1 MANMLDY
8 LDWRGDLSM
17 AKDPFNEVDNLI
29 LAELS
34 YIPFNQYM
42 PGADSGESVLLK
54 DVGKAFF
61 EDHPLEESAEEWN
74 KSPQVLK
81 AAMKMNRFK
90 KMKLR
95 WFVDEFDQEN
105 EQQLSIVT
113 FELEDGTA
121 YVAFRGTDGTLIGW
135 KEDFNMAYLFDTP
148 GQKRAA
154 EYLNEHFMNYDRP
167 IRLGGHSKGGN
178 FAMYAGMFCDPAVR
192 EKILTIYSND
202 GPGFHDEVMATDS
215 YRAAKDK
222 IVSIIPESSV
232 VGMLLENQLSHILVK
247 STEDGFK
254 QHDPLS
260 WRVKRTKF
268 VRAPELS
275 SSSALLDA
283 TLTQWLG
290 TLDIKERKI
299 FVDSLFDTIAASGA
313 MTIEEMNSNPVKC
326 YESWPGP
333 AGTSSWRTCRRKW
346 KASWMRSR
354 SPEGTRKI
362 RSRRNPW
369 KKPRRNRN
377 LPPPDGRPRL
387 WNDRQ
392 RISPLPFL
400 RHLTNGIVNSTMIPL
415 QKRTVNSMRMCLQKT

>member
-1 MANMLDY
+1 M
-8 LDWRGDLSM
+8 
-17 AKDPFNEVDNLI
+17 
-29 LAELS
+29 
-34 YIPFNQYM
+34 
-42 PGADSGESVLLK
+42 
-54 DVGKAFF
+54 
-61 EDHPLEESAEEWN
+61 
-74 KSPQVLK
+74 
-81 AAMKMNRFK
+81 
-90 KMKLR
+90 
-95 WFVDEFDQEN
+95 
-105 EQQLSIVT
+105 
-113 FELEDGTA
+113 
-121 YVAFRGTDGTLIGW
+121 AFRGTDGTLIGW

-313 MTIEEMNSNPVKC
+313 MTIEEMNSNDHRGDEQQPREMLFRHHQGLHQAFEEKAEGHFRC
-326 YESWPGP
+326 LRKAGQDRPGRLHGEH
-333 AGTSSWRTCRRKW
+333 AD
-346 KASWMRSR
+346 
-354 SPEGTRKI
+354 
-362 RSRRNPW
+362 
-369 KKPRRNRN
+369 KKVP
-377 LPPPDGRPRL
+377 
-387 WNDRQ
+387 
-392 RISPLPFL
+392 
-400 RHLTNGIVNSTMIPL
+400 
-415 QKRTVNSMRMCLQKT
+415 

>member
-1 MANMLDY
+1 MANIFDY
-8 LDWRGDLSM
+8 LDWRADVPFS
-17 AKDPFNEVDNLI
+17 AAPFNEVDNLI
-29 LAELS
+29 LAKLA
-34 YIPFNQYM
+34 YTDF
-42 PGADSGESVLLK
+42 SGIVPSDGTKV
-54 DVGKAFF
+54 
-61 EDHPLEESAEEWN
+61 
-74 KSPQVLK
+74 
-81 AAMKMNRFK
+81 
-90 KMKLR
+90 
-95 WFVDEFDQEN
+95 
-105 EQQLSIVT
+105 QLSDACRLFFSQHTHEEIRANTSFTAKAPLLMEKMTEGQRFGSMTLRYYVEKSGDGFQFSAVT
-113 FELEDGTA
+113 FDLADRTE
-121 YVAFRGTDGTLIGW
+121 YVAFRGTDGTVAGW
-135 KEDFNMAYLFDTP
+135 KEDFNFTFMDETE
-148 GQKRAA
+148 GQRLAVQ
-154 EYLNEHFMNYDRP
+154 YLNR
-167 IRLGGHSKGGN
+167 IKGKVRVGGHSKGGN

-326 YESWPGP
+326 YS
-333 AGTSSWRTCRRKW
+333 AII
-346 KASWMRSR
+346 KASTKLSKKKQKVISDAFGKLARTGRDVFMENMQTKV
-354 SPEGTRKI
+354 EGI
-362 RSRRNPW
+362 VDEI
-369 KKPRRNRN
+369 KKPRGNKEDKIEEK
-377 LPPPDGRPRL
+377 PKEKAKEKPEPAA
-387 WNDRQ
+387 
-392 RISPLPFL
+392 
-400 RHLTNGIVNSTMIPL
+400 T
-415 QKRTVNSMRMCLQKT
+415 

>member
-17 AKDPFNEVDNLI
+17 TKDPFNEVDNLI

-34 YIPFNQYM
+34 YIPFNEYM
-42 PGADSGESVLLK
+42 PKAGSDESVRLK
-54 DVGKAFF
+54 DVGEAFF
-61 EDHPLEESAEEWN
+61 EDYTLEDTADNWN

-105 EQQLSIVT
+105 EQQLAIVT

-192 EKILTIYSND
+192 EKILTIYSDD

-232 VGMLLENQLSHILVK
+232 VGMLLENQLSHIIVK

-326 YESWPGP
+326 YS
-333 AGTSSWRTCRRKW
+333 AII
-346 KASWMRSR
+346 KASTKLSKKKQKVISDAFGKLARTGRDVFMENMQTKV
-354 SPEGTRKI
+354 EGI
-362 RSRRNPW
+362 VDEI
-369 KKPRRNRN
+369 KKPRGNKEDKIEEK
-377 LPPPDGRPRL
+377 PKEKAKEKPEPAA
-387 WNDRQ
+387 
-392 RISPLPFL
+392 
-400 RHLTNGIVNSTMIPL
+400 T
-415 QKRTVNSMRMCLQKT
+415 

>member
-17 AKDPFNEVDNLI
+17 TKDPFNEVDNLI

-34 YIPFNQYM
+34 YIPFNEYM
-42 PGADSGESVLLK
+42 PKAGSDESVRLK
-54 DVGKAFF
+54 DVGEAFF
-61 EDHPLEESAEEWN
+61 EDYTLEDTADNWN

-154 EYLNEHFMNYDRP
+154 EYMNEHFMNYDRP

-232 VGMLLENQLSHILVK
+232 VGLLLLFGMFLNQNATILMV
-247 STEDGFK
+247 
-254 QHDPLS
+254 
-260 WRVKRTKF
+260 
-268 VRAPELS
+268 
-275 SSSALLDA
+275 
-283 TLTQWLG
+283 
-290 TLDIKERKI
+290 
-299 FVDSLFDTIAASGA
+299 
-313 MTIEEMNSNPVKC
+313 
-326 YESWPGP
+326 
-333 AGTSSWRTCRRKW
+333 
-346 KASWMRSR
+346 
-354 SPEGTRKI
+354 
-362 RSRRNPW
+362 
-369 KKPRRNRN
+369 RNRILN
-377 LPPPDGRPRL
+377 
-387 WNDRQ
+387 
-392 RISPLPFL
+392 
-400 RHLTNGIVNSTMIPL
+400 
-415 QKRTVNSMRMCLQKT
+415 

>member
-17 AKDPFNEVDNLI
+17 TKDPFNEVDNLI

-34 YIPFNQYM
+34 YIPFNEYM
-42 PGADSGESVLLK
+42 PKAGSDESVRLK
-54 DVGKAFF
+54 DVGEAFF
-61 EDHPLEESAEEWN
+61 EDYKLEDTADNWN

-178 FAMYAGMFCDPAVR
+178 FAMYAGIFCDPAVR

-326 YESWPGP
+326 YS
-333 AGTSSWRTCRRKW
+333 AII
-346 KASWMRSR
+346 KASTKLSKKKQKVISDAFGKLARTGRDVFMENMQTKV
-354 SPEGTRKI
+354 EGI
-362 RSRRNPW
+362 VDEI
-369 KKPRRNRN
+369 KKPRGNKEDKIEEK
-377 LPPPDGRPRL
+377 PKEKAKEKPEPAA
-387 WNDRQ
+387 
-392 RISPLPFL
+392 
-400 RHLTNGIVNSTMIPL
+400 T
-415 QKRTVNSMRMCLQKT
+415 

>member
-17 AKDPFNEVDNLI
+17 TKDPFNEVDNLI

-34 YIPFNQYM
+34 YIPFNEYM
-42 PGADSGESVLLK
+42 PKAGSDESVRLK
-54 DVGKAFF
+54 DVGEAFF
-61 EDHPLEESAEEWN
+61 EDYKLEDTADNWN

-178 FAMYAGMFCDPAVR
+178 FAMYAGIFCDPAVR

-232 VGMLLENQLSHILVK
+232 VGMLLENQLSHIIVK

-326 YESWPGP
+326 YS
-333 AGTSSWRTCRRKW
+333 AII
-346 KASWMRSR
+346 KASTKLSKKKQKVISDAFGKLARTGRDVFMENMQTKV
-354 SPEGTRKI
+354 EGI
-362 RSRRNPW
+362 VDEI
-369 KKPRRNRN
+369 KKPRGNKEDKIEEK
-377 LPPPDGRPRL
+377 PKEKAKEKPEPAA
-387 WNDRQ
+387 
-392 RISPLPFL
+392 
-400 RHLTNGIVNSTMIPL
+400 T
-415 QKRTVNSMRMCLQKT
+415 

>member
-17 AKDPFNEVDNLI
+17 TKDPFNEVDNLI

-34 YIPFNQYM
+34 YIPFNEYM
-42 PGADSGESVLLK
+42 PKAGSDESVRLK
-54 DVGKAFF
+54 DVGEAFF
-61 EDHPLEESAEEWN
+61 EDYTLEDTADNWN

-105 EQQLSIVT
+105 EQQLAIVT

-326 YESWPGP
+326 YS
-333 AGTSSWRTCRRKW
+333 AII
-346 KASWMRSR
+346 KASTKLSKNKQKVISDAFGKLARTGRDVFMENMQTKV
-354 SPEGTRKI
+354 EGI
-362 RSRRNPW
+362 VDEI
-369 KKPRRNRN
+369 KKPRGNKEDKIEEK
-377 LPPPDGRPRL
+377 PKEKAKEKPEPAA
-387 WNDRQ
+387 
-392 RISPLPFL
+392 
-400 RHLTNGIVNSTMIPL
+400 T
-415 QKRTVNSMRMCLQKT
+415 

>member
-81 AAMKMNRFK
+81 LAMKMNRFK
-90 KMKLR
+90 NMKLR

-105 EQQLSIVT
+105 EQQLSTIT

-154 EYLNEHFMNYDRP
+154 EYLNEHFTNYDRP

-178 FAMYAGMFCDPAVR
+178 FAMYAGMFCDPAVK
-192 EKILTIYSND
+192 EKVQEIYSND
-202 GPGFHDEVMATDS
+202 GPGFHDEVMATDF
-215 YRAAKDK
+215 YKETKDK
-222 IVSIIPESSV
+222 IISIIPESSV
-232 VGMLLENQLSHILVK
+232 VGLLLENQLNHILVK

-275 SSSALLDA
+275 SSSALLDT

-299 FVDSLFDTIAASGA
+299 FVDSSRKSFPMPLENWPRP
-313 MTIEEMNSNPVKC
+313 EEK
-326 YESWPGP
+326 
-333 AGTSSWRTCRRKW
+333 SSWRICRQKW
-346 KASWMRSR
+346 AVLWKRSR
-354 SPEGTRKI
+354 NPRETRK
-362 RSRRNPW
+362 RKSRKSPR
-369 KKPRRNRN
+369 KKQKKNRN
-377 LPPPDGRPRL
+377 LPPPDG
-387 WNDRQ
+387 
-392 RISPLPFL
+392 
-400 RHLTNGIVNSTMIPL
+400 
-415 QKRTVNSMRMCLQKT
+415 KRTDMIWTGSGSPAAGPPVFDKQNRQ

>member
-17 AKDPFNEVDNLI
+17 TKDPFNEVDNLI

-34 YIPFNQYM
+34 YIPFNEYM
-42 PGADSGESVLLK
+42 PKAGSDESVRLK
-54 DVGKAFF
+54 DVGEAFF
-61 EDHPLEESAEEWN
+61 EDYTLEDTADNWN

-192 EKILTIYSND
+192 EKILQ
-202 GPGFHDEVMATDS
+202 
-215 YRAAKDK
+215 R
-222 IVSIIPESSV
+222 
-232 VGMLLENQLSHILVK
+232 
-247 STEDGFK
+247 
-254 QHDPLS
+254 
-260 WRVKRTKF
+260 RTG
-268 VRAPELS
+268 V
-275 SSSALLDA
+275 
-283 TLTQWLG
+283 
-290 TLDIKERKI
+290 
-299 FVDSLFDTIAASGA
+299 
-313 MTIEEMNSNPVKC
+313 
-326 YESWPGP
+326 
-333 AGTSSWRTCRRKW
+333 
-346 KASWMRSR
+346 
-354 SPEGTRKI
+354 
-362 RSRRNPW
+362 
-369 KKPRRNRN
+369 PR
-377 LPPPDGRPRL
+377 
-387 WNDRQ
+387 
-392 RISPLPFL
+392 
-400 RHLTNGIVNSTMIPL
+400 
-415 QKRTVNSMRMCLQKT
+415 

>member
-1 MANMLDY
+1 
-8 LDWRGDLSM
+8 
-17 AKDPFNEVDNLI
+17 
-29 LAELS
+29 
-34 YIPFNQYM
+34 
-42 PGADSGESVLLK
+42 
-54 DVGKAFF
+54 
-61 EDHPLEESAEEWN
+61 
-74 KSPQVLK
+74 
-81 AAMKMNRFK
+81 
-90 KMKLR
+90 
-95 WFVDEFDQEN
+95 
-105 EQQLSIVT
+105 
-113 FELEDGTA
+113 
-121 YVAFRGTDGTLIGW
+121 
-135 KEDFNMAYLFDTP
+135 
-148 GQKRAA
+148 
-154 EYLNEHFMNYDRP
+154 
-167 IRLGGHSKGGN
+167 
-178 FAMYAGMFCDPAVR
+178 MYAGMFCDPAVR

-326 YESWPGP
+326 YS
-333 AGTSSWRTCRRKW
+333 AII
-346 KASWMRSR
+346 KASTKLSKKKQKVISDAFGKLARTGRDVFMENMQTKV
-354 SPEGTRKI
+354 EGI
-362 RSRRNPW
+362 VDEI
-369 KKPRRNRN
+369 KKPRGNKEDKIEEK
-377 LPPPDGRPRL
+377 PKEKAKEKPEPAA
-387 WNDRQ
+387 
-392 RISPLPFL
+392 
-400 RHLTNGIVNSTMIPL
+400 T
-415 QKRTVNSMRMCLQKT
+415 

>member
-17 AKDPFNEVDNLI
+17 TKDPFNEVDNLI

-34 YIPFNQYM
+34 YIPFNEYM
-42 PGADSGESVLLK
+42 PKAGSDESVRLK
-54 DVGKAFF
+54 DVGEAFF
-61 EDHPLEESAEEWN
+61 EDYTLEDTADNWN

-178 FAMYAGMFCDPAVR
+178 FAMYAGIFCDPAVR

-232 VGMLLENQLSHILVK
+232 VGMLLENQLSHIIVK

-326 YESWPGP
+326 YS
-333 AGTSSWRTCRRKW
+333 AII
-346 KASWMRSR
+346 KASTKLSKKKQKVISDAFGKLARTGRDVFMENMQTKV
-354 SPEGTRKI
+354 EGI
-362 RSRRNPW
+362 VDEI
-369 KKPRRNRN
+369 KKPRGNKEDKIEEK
-377 LPPPDGRPRL
+377 PKEKAKEKPEPAA
-387 WNDRQ
+387 
-392 RISPLPFL
+392 
-400 RHLTNGIVNSTMIPL
+400 T
-415 QKRTVNSMRMCLQKT
+415 

>member
-17 AKDPFNEVDNLI
+17 TKDPFNEVDNLI

-34 YIPFNQYM
+34 YIPFNEYM
-42 PGADSGESVLLK
+42 PKAGSDESVRLK
-54 DVGKAFF
+54 DVGEAFF
-61 EDHPLEESAEEWN
+61 EDYTLEDTADNWN

-154 EYLNEHFMNYDRP
+154 EYMNEHFMNYDRP

-232 VGMLLENQLSHILVK
+232 VGMLLENQLSHIIVK

-326 YESWPGP
+326 YS
-333 AGTSSWRTCRRKW
+333 AII
-346 KASWMRSR
+346 KASTKLSKKKQKVISDAFGKLARTGRDVFMENMQTKV
-354 SPEGTRKI
+354 EGI
-362 RSRRNPW
+362 VDEI
-369 KKPRRNRN
+369 KKPRGNKEDK
-377 LPPPDGRPRL
+377 LEEKPVEKAKEKPEPAA
-387 WNDRQ
+387 
-392 RISPLPFL
+392 
-400 RHLTNGIVNSTMIPL
+400 T
-415 QKRTVNSMRMCLQKT
+415 

>member
-17 AKDPFNEVDNLI
+17 TKDPFNEVDNLI

-34 YIPFNQYM
+34 YIPFNEYM
-42 PGADSGESVLLK
+42 PKAGSDESVRLK
-54 DVGKAFF
+54 DVGEAFF
-61 EDHPLEESAEEWN
+61 EDYKLEDTADNWN

-178 FAMYAGMFCDPAVR
+178 FAMYAGIFCDPAVR

-215 YRAAKDK
+215 YRAAQDK

-326 YESWPGP
+326 YS
-333 AGTSSWRTCRRKW
+333 AII
-346 KASWMRSR
+346 KASTKLSKKKQKVISDAFGKLARTGRDVFMENMQTKV
-354 SPEGTRKI
+354 EGI
-362 RSRRNPW
+362 VDEI
-369 KKPRRNRN
+369 KKPRGNKEDKIEEK
-377 LPPPDGRPRL
+377 PKEKAKEKPEPAA
-387 WNDRQ
+387 
-392 RISPLPFL
+392 
-400 RHLTNGIVNSTMIPL
+400 T
-415 QKRTVNSMRMCLQKT
+415 

>member
-17 AKDPFNEVDNLI
+17 TKDPFNEVDNLI

-34 YIPFNQYM
+34 YIPFNKYVPAM
-42 PGADSGESVLLK
+42 NSGETVTLK

-61 EDHPLEESAEEWN
+61 EDHSEEEMDNWN
-74 KSPQVLK
+74 KSPYVLK
-81 AAMKMNRFK
+81 AAMKLNRFK
-90 KMKLR
+90 KMRIR
-95 WFVDEFDQEN
+95 WFVDEFDEQN
-105 EQQLSIVT
+105 EQQVAIVT
-113 FELEDGTA
+113 FELDDGTA

-154 EYLNEHFMNYDRP
+154 EYLNEHFKDYDRP

-192 EKILTIYSND
+192 EKIQEIYSND
-202 GPGFHDEVMATDS
+202 GPGFHDEVMQTEEYKQCKS
-215 YRAAKDK
+215 K

-232 VGMLLENQLSHILVK
+232 VGMRLENELTHILVK

-260 WRVKRTKF
+260 WRVKRNKF
-268 VRAPELS
+268 VRAPELAS
-275 SSSALLDA
+275 GSALLDT

-290 TLDIKERKI
+290 TLDVKERKI

-313 MTIEEMNSNPVKC
+313 MTIDEMNSNPVRC
-326 YESWPGP
+326 YS
-333 AGTSSWRTCRRKW
+333 AII
-346 KASWMRSR
+346 KASTKLSKKKQKVISDAFGKLAKTGREVFMENMQTKV
-354 SPEGTRKI
+354 EGFVDEF
-362 RSRRNPW
+362 
-369 KKPRRNRN
+369 KKPKGEK
-377 LPPPDGRPRL
+377 DGAAEGKEPEKG
-387 WNDRQ
+387 
-392 RISPLPFL
+392 PEKKPEPAA
-400 RHLTNGIVNSTMIPL
+400 T
-415 QKRTVNSMRMCLQKT
+415 

>member
-17 AKDPFNEVDNLI
+17 TKDPFNEVDNLI

-34 YIPFNQYM
+34 YIPFNEYM
-42 PGADSGESVLLK
+42 PKAGSDESVRLK
-54 DVGKAFF
+54 DVGEAFF
-61 EDHPLEESAEEWN
+61 EDYTLEDTADNWN

-105 EQQLSIVT
+105 EQQLAIVT

-222 IVSIIPESSV
+222 IISIIPESSV

-326 YESWPGP
+326 YS
-333 AGTSSWRTCRRKW
+333 AII
-346 KASWMRSR
+346 KASTKLSKNKQKVISDAFGKLARTGRDVFMENMQTKV
-354 SPEGTRKI
+354 EGI
-362 RSRRNPW
+362 VDEI
-369 KKPRRNRN
+369 KKPRGNKEDKIEEK
-377 LPPPDGRPRL
+377 PKEKAKEKPEPAA
-387 WNDRQ
+387 
-392 RISPLPFL
+392 
-400 RHLTNGIVNSTMIPL
+400 T
-415 QKRTVNSMRMCLQKT
+415 